1 MQWQHPTKQPRLFLV
16 MLTMT
21 SRKTPFLRGQLKNQ
35 RLNFFVVLLLLIY
48 LQSVAKY
55 GILSGSEL
63 KNKINFDAFAICN
76 YRICKI
82 FFMKC
87 CRSEKKCCGSQ
98 TFIRMVGIETDHQL
112 FFVIPPHNASTI
124 LPNGNSGAKRAKNF
138 PGYFTP

>member
-1 MQWQHPTKQPRLFLV
+1 MHPILSSSLNNDKQPGQRAAAATTTPRLFLV

-63 KNKINFDAFAICN
+63 KNNINFDAFAICN

-82 FFMKC
+82 FFYEMLQI
-87 CRSEKKCCGSQ
+87 RKKMLRVPNFYSYGGD
-98 TFIRMVGIETDHQL
+98 RDRPP
-112 FFVIPPHNASTI
+112 VIFCDSAAQCIYDPS
-124 LPNGNSGAKRAKNF
+124 
-138 PGYFTP
+138 